1 MEYKLKMWDINKK
14 IGLSFERPL
23 GTLDSSSMSD
33 TQLTNIFSQT
43 VASLLILKIFSKS
56 KSF

>member
-1 MEYKLKMWDINKK
+1 MWDINKK